1 MKSYLSPLLHD
12 ALSAL
17 GIAAPADI
25 TLELPRNPEHGDLS
39 TNLAMT
45 LAKAEKK
52 NPRELAT
59 TLVEALKQRIDASV
73 VTDISI
79 AGAGFINFKFAES
92 FYGTRLKSVLASGA
106 EYGKTSKGS
115 GVRVN
120 VEYVSA
126 NPTGM
131 LHVGHGRNAAIGDT
145 VANILQWNG
154 YDVTRE
160 YYFNNAGNQM
170 NNLGKSVHKRY
181 LEVLDAAKYRFPTT
195 EEDDSLYRGEYIIEI
210 AKSLVDKHGSV
221 LQETTDENLLTCR
234 KAGEEWC
241 FAVIKQTMERM
252 NIRHDVYFNEDSLY
266 TDGKVKDTIEKLRE
280 KGVVY
285 EKEGATWLALS
296 KMGMQDDRV
305 MIKSSG
311 EPTYRLPDIA
321 YHHDKLA
328 RRKFDR
334 VVDVLGADHI
344 ATVPDVLA
352 AVETLGEDKSKVH
365 VLIYQFVTLM
375 HNGEQVKMSKR
386 TGKAYT
392 LDDLLE
398 EFGEDVTRFFFVMR
412 SNNTHLEFDIG
423 LASEQSEK
431 NPVFYLQYAHARIA
445 SILRQAEERGVQ
457 VNDNILANAD
467 TTLLTHPSEI
477 DLIKLLLRFPEV
489 VTRAGDILEPQVI
502 AEFLR
507 EVAAAFHKFYHDCR
521 ILGETEH
528 LMNARFALAF
538 ATKTVMHNGLAILG
552 ISAPEKM

>member
-1 MKSYLSPLLHD
+1 MKSYLLPFLKD
-12 ALSAL
+12 ALASL
-17 GIAAPADI
+17 QLDVPQEI
-25 TLELPRNPEHGDLS
+25 TLELPRLAEHGDLS
-39 TNLAMT
+39 TNIAMT
-45 LAKAEKK
+45 LAKAQKK
-52 NPRELAT
+52 NPREIAT
-59 TLVEALKQRIDASV
+59 ALVEALQSRIDATV
-73 VTDISI
+73 VTEISI
-79 AGAGFINFKFAES
+79 AGAGFINFRFADT
-92 FYGTRLKSVLASGA
+92 FYGTRLKSVLLEGE
-106 EYGKTSKGS
+106 EYGKSKRGS

-126 NPTGM
+126 NPTGL

-145 VANILQWNG
+145 VSNILTWNG
-154 YDVTRE
+154 FDVTRE

-181 LEVLDAAKYRFPTT
+181 LEVLDASKYPFPTA
-195 EEDDSLYRGEYIIEI
+195 EQDDSLYRGEYITDIGKTL
-210 AKSLVDKHGSV
+210 ADQHGSALV
-221 LQETTDENLLTCR
+221 EASEENLLTCR

-241 FAVIKQTMERM
+241 FAVIKTTMKRM
-252 NIRHDVYFNEDSLY
+252 NIHHDVYFNEESLY
-266 TDGKVKDTIEKLRE
+266 TDGKVEDTIQKLRE
-280 KGVVY
+280 KDVVY
-285 EKEGATWLALS
+285 EKDGATWLALS
-296 KMGMQDDRV
+296 KMGMKEDRV

-334 VVDVLGADHI
+334 SIDVLGADHI
-344 ATVPDVLA
+344 ATFRDVIAGVA
-352 AVETLGEDKSKVH
+352 ALGVDKSKMN

-412 SNNTHLEFDIG
+412 GNNTHLEFDIG
-423 LASEQSEK
+423 LASEQSDK

-445 SILRQAEERGVQ
+445 SILRQAEERGITISAKNV
-457 VNDNILANAD
+457 AD
-467 TTLLTHPSEI
+467 AETTLLTHSSEI
-477 DLIKLLLRFPEV
+477 DLIKLVLRFPDV
-489 VTRAGDILEPQVI
+489 LHRAGDVLEPQIV

-521 ILGETEH
+521 ILGEEER
-528 LMNARFALAF
+528 LMIARFTLAQ
-538 ATKTVMHNGLAILG
+538 ATKTVLRNGLMVLG